1 MVKVQ
6 TRLSTVHS
14 KLFTHVLG
22 RLNHGLPENWQYRQP
37 ETPNSLLRAI
47 KLWYIL
53 SALLHSQNGR
63 LKRRERFASIDRGDI
78 AQFLPWLMDT

>member
-47 KLWYIL
+47 KLWNIMP
-53 SALLHSQNGR
+53 ALLHSQDGR
-63 LKRRERFASIDRGDI
+63 EAAREVRVGR
-78 AQFLPWLMDT
+78 TR